1 MEKMRNVL
9 DPHPG
14 DPFRR
19 QLPGYGGPYLLAG
32 IYQVSFK
39 KSVVLVRGAGVLYV
53 RVDGPFR
60 GVPGDW

>member
-9 DPHPG
+9 DHTPG

-39 KSVVLVRGAGVLYV
+39 KNPSSWSEELVSYMFGWMALSGR
-53 RVDGPFR
+53 P
-60 GVPGDW
+60 W